1 MMKNHSY
8 LTLPIGKSRRH
19 RLDSDKKESR
29 ILTNNESRIW
39 LVVLFVLVITMP
51 TLAQNATVTFYSPGS
66 AAKSVLK
73 ESFTFK
79 GDAAF
84 IGSIFDGDR
93 KLAGITPNTFVTFLL
108 PAGPH
113 AFFAH
118 SCTAL
123 HSFPDHPD
131 PSSQSQMTL
140 TNGEHYCVRVSEE
153 YKSALTVAIKSK
165 LESVPCDQANNEA
178 PHAKPVAMKH
188 VEKDMQS
195 LLDKST
201 SFPASK

>member
-1 MMKNHSY
+1 
-8 LTLPIGKSRRH
+8 
-19 RLDSDKKESR
+19 
-29 ILTNNESRIW
+29 
-39 LVVLFVLVITMP
+39 MP

-84 IGSIFDGDR
+84 IGSIFDGDH
-93 KLAGITPNTFVTFLL
+93 KLVGITPNSFVTFPLA
-108 PAGPH
+108 AGPH
-113 AFFAH
+113 SFSAH
-118 SCTAL
+118 SCSAL

-131 PSSQSQMTL
+131 PSSQFPMTL
-140 TNGEHYCVRVSEE
+140 TNGEHYCIRVSEE

-165 LESVPCDQANNEA
+165 LESVPCDQANKEA

-188 VEKDMQS
+188 VEKDMRL

-201 SFPASK
+201 SFPDDVGQTK

>member
-1 MMKNHSY
+1 MRAQSSQIM
-8 LTLPIGKSRRH
+8 R
-19 RLDSDKKESR
+19 
-29 ILTNNESRIW
+29 SRIW
-39 LVVLFVLVITMP
+39 LVFLFAMVIAMP

-84 IGSIFDGDR
+84 IGSIFNGDH

-113 AFFAH
+113 SFSAH
-118 SCTAL
+118 SCSAL

-131 PSSQSQMTL
+131 PSSHFPMTL
-140 TNGEHYCVRVSEE
+140 TNGEHYCIRVSAE

-165 LESVPCDQANNEA
+165 LESVPCDQANKEA
-178 PHAKPVAMKH
+178 PHAKPVAMNH
-188 VEKDMQS
+188 VEKDMHS
-195 LLDKST
+195 LLDQSA